1 MGSKSVSL
9 TCGNCCAGEPC
20 YCDLLE
26 PSDTWFPEPPTDCPN
41 GVDTKSS
48 TTEDNGYN
56 CKTVTCYKC
65 KETECCLS
73 EIPAFPINSAVPW
86 CSFYCPASVCDNNP
100 GDQKPDGGPC
110 CDDRCIDCGDCGE
123 GGQECCNSVPI
134 QSLFDP
140 LSGEPEKL
148 PLDQF
153 IVDLEAYNNPQIVH
167 FVMHNKSGLSQEQVK
182 FSVLYRAYLL
192 DALAEIDGGAEMYP
206 TLLKHHREWQKQVN
220 ASRALQFPS
229 GPA

>member
-1 MGSKSVSL
+1 V
-9 TCGNCCAGEPC
+9 PC
-20 YCDLLE
+20 DCSNVI
-26 PSDTWFPEPPTDCPN
+26 PWGTWFPESPTNCPRD
-41 GVDTKSS
+41 VDTKQS
-48 TTEDNGYN
+48 TSEDNGYN
-56 CKTVTCYKC
+56 NCKPVTCYQC
-65 KETECCLS
+65 KETECCLT
-73 EIPAFPINSAVPW
+73 EIPLSPRKDAIPW
-86 CSFYCPASVCDNNP
+86 CSWYCPNSVCDNDP
-100 GDQKPDGGPC
+100 GDKTPDGGPC
-110 CDDRCIDCGDCGE
+110 CDDECIDCGDCGE

-153 IVDLEAYNNPQIVH
+153 IFDLESYNNPQIVH
-167 FVMHNKSGLSQEQVK
+167 FVMHNKNGLSQEQVK
-182 FSVLYRAYLL
+182 FSILYRAYLL